1 MRKGFLSGVIAVLL
15 MLIATVAKASVTIT
29 ASGGWFESAYVEF
42 STDGSSYYN
51 VYYSTNKSSWT
62 KIDDQLVRKY
72 SSSKGRADVL
82 GITAGTYYIKVA
94 SVNSSGT
101 ETSNTVSGALTV
113 KAHDRGGFAHF
124 NWSKGVGAYTNSGVL
139 KSGANILYI
148 TKSNAKTITMDV
160 PSAATKTTSYTGLQ
174 TIIDAWT
181 KAYSKGWSSAPLAIR
196 VLGTL
201 SYADMDKF
209 SSSSE
214 GIQIKG
220 ASTYAD
226 CPITFEGVGNDA
238 VIHGFG
244 FLIRNLS
251 DFEMRNLAIMDCLD
265 DCVSIDT
272 SNSHIWVHN
281 MDFFYGQAGSDSD
294 QKKGDGT
301 VDMKG
306 DSKYITVSYNHFWD
320 SGKSSLC
327 GMKSESGPNYIT
339 YHHNWFDHSDSR
351 HPRIRTM
358 SVHVYNNYFDGNSKY
373 GVGVTYGAS
382 CFVDRNYFRNCKYP
396 MMSSM
401 QGSDAAGDGTFSSEN
416 GGMIKAY
423 GNYITGAKS
432 LYVQSGYSSSVAE
445 ASAITNTAS
454 QSFDCYVVNSASTTV
469 PSSYKTVQGGTTY
482 DNFDT
487 NSSLMYSYSAE
498 SASSVPTTVKGTYG
512 AGRLQHG
519 SYQYT
524 FSSSEDD
531 NYAVISA
538 LKSAVENYKSGSYY
552 VGVTS
557 SMYFKSGV
565 ITDSAVA
572 SGSTA
577 DDGAVDN
584 SSTGS
589 SDDNTSSGSSDDNTS
604 SGTTTTVSTSGDVCS
619 FTGSKPSMSSVTVTG
634 NYATSKGSVTLNGVT
649 YTTCVKMESSTSV
662 KFTLSATTDVT
673 FVFGGSTSAAGKA
686 FKLNGTAYTLGS
698 DGTLTK
704 SLSAGTYTI
713 TKSASINLFAI
724 VFAATA
730 AKNPTITVGSYTTGK
745 GYAVALSGS
754 DSGASYYYSTDGS
767 NYTKGTS
774 FYATG
779 CTVYAYATLGT
790 TSTKSGVVTK
800 TVSSAPYATTP
811 TITATANSD
820 QTQYTVT
827 ITSESGATI
836 YYTTDGSTPTTSSS
850 KYSSALTITSSCT
863 VKALAVASNKE
874 NSSVASKSITVQQ
887 ASSTDTGSGTTTA
900 SSSDVCSFTGSKPSM
915 SSVTVTGNYSTAKGS
930 VTYGGVTYTTCV
942 KMESSTKIVFTLSA
956 ETDVTFVFGG
966 STSAAS
972 KQFKLNGT
980 AYTLGSDGTLT
991 KTLSAGTYTIT
1002 KSASIN
1008 LFAIAFAAQAQ
1019 DPTTWNF
1026 SEFTSTVILTGSNYN
1041 YSYNGLTLVGNTS
1054 STYTS
1059 DYVSKNGFRCNG
1071 ASSSSIRHIKY
1082 TPTANG
1088 TLTVKFASNNTS
1100 DTNRTSAIGTAVG
1113 SPIVTASA
1121 ATGTMTANVTAG
1133 TTYYIYFV
1141 SGGQTIKSITMTPG
1155 ATANSLSDLEFEA
1168 TAINAVEAPAQG
1180 KQSAGK
1186 KCFIGGKL
1194 VIIKD
1199 GKTYSLSGQQID

>member
-1 MRKGFLSGVIAVLL
+1 MLL
-15 MLIATVAKASVTIT
+15 MLVATVAKASVTIT

-42 STDGSSYYN
+42 TPDGSSYYN

-94 SVNSSGT
+94 SVNSSGS

-113 KAHDRGGFAHF
+113 KAHDRAGFAHL
-124 NWSKGVGAYTNSGVL
+124 NWSKGIGAYQNNGKL

-148 TKSNAKTITMDV
+148 TKSNAKTVTMSV
-160 PSAATKTTSYTGLQ
+160 PSSSSKTTSYTGLQ

-181 KAYSKGWSSAPLAIR
+181 KAYSKGWSTTPLDIR

-209 SSSSE
+209 SSSAE

-220 ASTYAD
+220 ASAYAD

-251 DFEMRNLAIMDCLD
+251 DFEMRNFAIMDCLD
-265 DCVSIDT
+265 DCVSLDT

-281 MDFFYGQAGSDSD
+281 LDLFYGQAGSDSD

-301 VDMKG
+301 VDLKG
-306 DSKYITVSYNHFWD
+306 NSQYVTISYNHFWD

-373 GVGVTYGAS
+373 GVGVTYGSS

-423 GNYITGAKS
+423 GNYITGAKA
-432 LYVQSGYSSSVAE
+432 LYVQSGYSSSVSE

-454 QSFDCYVVNSASTTV
+454 QSFDCYVVTSPSTTV
-469 PSSYKTVQGGTTY
+469 PSSYKTVKGSTAY

-498 SASSVPTTVKGTYG
+498 SASSVPSTVKGTYG

-531 NYAVISA
+531 NYAVITA

-565 ITDSAVA
+565 ITDSAV
-572 SGSTA
+572 
-577 DDGAVDN
+577 
-584 SSTGS
+584 
-589 SDDNTSSGSSDDNTS
+589 SSGSE
-604 SGTTTTVSTSGDVCS
+604 TVVEE
-619 FTGSKPSMSSVTVTG
+619 P
-634 NYATSKGSVTLNGVT
+634 
-649 YTTCVKMESSTSV
+649 
-662 KFTLSATTDVT
+662 
-673 FVFGGSTSAAGKA
+673 
-686 FKLNGTAYTLGS
+686 
-698 DGTLTK
+698 
-704 SLSAGTYTI
+704 
-713 TKSASINLFAI
+713 
-724 VFAATA
+724 
-730 AKNPTITVGSYTTGK
+730 
-745 GYAVALSGS
+745 
-754 DSGASYYYSTDGS
+754 
-767 NYTKGTS
+767 
-774 FYATG
+774 
-779 CTVYAYATLGT
+779 
-790 TSTKSGVVTK
+790 VV
-800 TVSSAPYATTP
+800 VEYATTP
-811 TITATANSD
+811 TITATANSAG
-820 QTQYTVT
+820 TQYTVT

-836 YYTTDGSTPTTSSS
+836 YYTTNGSTPTTSSS

-863 VKALAVASNKE
+863 VKALAVVSGKE
-874 NSSVASKSITVQQ
+874 NSEVASKSITVQA
-887 ASSTDTGSGTTTA
+887 ASSGTSSG
-900 SSSDVCSFTGSKPSM
+900 SSSSSSASEVCTFTGFKPSV
-915 SSVTVTGNYSTAKGS
+915 SYVTVTGNYSTAKGS
-930 VTYGGVTYTTCV
+930 VTYGGTTYSTCV
-942 KMESSTKIVFTLSA
+942 KMESSTKVVITLSA
-956 ETDVTFVFGG
+956 ESDVTFVFGG
-966 STSAAS
+966 STSAAG

-980 AYTLGSDGTLT
+980 AYTLGTDGTLT

-1008 LFAIAFAAQAQ
+1008 LFAIAFAGQAE
-1019 DPTTWNF
+1019 DPTTWDF
-1026 SEFTSTVILTGSNYN
+1026 SEFTSKVVLAGSNYT

-1054 STYTS
+1054 STYTN
-1059 DYVSKNGFRCNG
+1059 DYVTKSGFRCNG

-1082 TPTANG
+1082 TPTSNG

-1100 DTNRTSAIGTAVG
+1100 DLNRSSAIGTAVG
-1113 SPIVTASA
+1113 SPIVTASCSA
-1121 ATGTMTANVTAG
+1121 GTMTANVVAG
-1133 TTYYIYFV
+1133 KTYYIYFV

-1155 ATANSLSDLEFEA
+1155 ATASALDLDFNEA
-1168 TAINAVEAPAQG
+1168 TAIDAVPVNDSARND
-1180 KQSAGK
+1180 KQSTVNAK
-1186 KCFIGGKL
+1186 KMFVNGKL
-1194 VIIKD
+1194 VIVKD
-1199 GKTYSLSGQQID
+1199 GKTYNMAGQEL

>member
-1 MRKGFLSGVIAVLL
+1 MRKNVLSGVMTVLL
-15 MLIATVAKASVTIT
+15 MFIATVASASVTIT
-29 ASGGWFESAYVEF
+29 SSGGWFESAYVEF
-42 STDGSSYYN
+42 TPDGSSYYN
-51 VYYSTNKSSWT
+51 VYYSTNKSTWT
-62 KIDDQLVRKY
+62 KVDDQLVRKY

-82 GITAGTYYIKVA
+82 GISAGTYYIKVA
-94 SVNSSGT
+94 SVASNGKES
-101 ETSNTVSGALTV
+101 SNTVSGALTV
-113 KAHDRGGFAHF
+113 KAHDRAGFAHL
-124 NWSKGVGAYTNSGVL
+124 NWSKGIGAYTNSGTL

-148 TKSNAKTITMDV
+148 TKSNAKTVTMSV
-160 PSAATKTTSYTGLQ
+160 PSASNKTTSYTGLQ

-181 KAYSKGWSSAPLAIR
+181 KAYSKGWSSTPLDIR
-196 VLGTL
+196 ILGTL

-209 SSSSE
+209 SSSAE

-220 ASTYAD
+220 ASAYAD
-226 CPITFEGVGNDA
+226 CPITIEGVGNDA
-238 VIHGFG
+238 VVHGFG
-244 FLIRNLS
+244 FLIRNLT
-251 DFEMRNLAIMDCLD
+251 DLELRNFAIMDCLD
-265 DCVSIDT
+265 DCVSLDT

-281 MDFFYGQAGSDSD
+281 LDLFYGQAGSDAD

-301 VDMKG
+301 VDLKG
-306 DSKYITVSYNHFWD
+306 NSQYITISYNHFWD

-373 GVGVTYGAS
+373 GVGATYGSS

-423 GNYITGAKS
+423 GNYITGSKS

-454 QSFDCYVVNSASTTV
+454 QSFDCYVVSSPSQTV
-469 PSSYKTVQGGTTY
+469 PSSYKTIKGSTSY

-498 SASSVPTTVKGTYG
+498 NASSVPSTVKGTYG

-524 FSSSEDD
+524 FGSNEDD
-531 NYAVISA
+531 NYSVITA

-557 SMYFKSGV
+557 NMYFKSGV
-565 ITDSAVA
+565 ITDSAV
-572 SGSTA
+572 
-577 DDGAVDN
+577 
-584 SSTGS
+584 SSEE
-589 SDDNTSSGSSDDNTS
+589 
-604 SGTTTTVSTSGDVCS
+604 TVVEE
-619 FTGSKPSMSSVTVTG
+619 P
-634 NYATSKGSVTLNGVT
+634 
-649 YTTCVKMESSTSV
+649 
-662 KFTLSATTDVT
+662 
-673 FVFGGSTSAAGKA
+673 
-686 FKLNGTAYTLGS
+686 
-698 DGTLTK
+698 
-704 SLSAGTYTI
+704 
-713 TKSASINLFAI
+713 
-724 VFAATA
+724 
-730 AKNPTITVGSYTTGK
+730 
-745 GYAVALSGS
+745 
-754 DSGASYYYSTDGS
+754 
-767 NYTKGTS
+767 
-774 FYATG
+774 
-779 CTVYAYATLGT
+779 
-790 TSTKSGVVTK
+790 VV
-800 TVSSAPYATTP
+800 VQYATTP
-811 TITATANSD
+811 TINATANSD

-836 YYTTDGSTPTTSSS
+836 YYTTNGSTPTTSSS

-863 VKALAVASNKE
+863 IKALAVVSGKE
-874 NSSVASKSITVQQ
+874 NSEVASKSITVKEVVVEEP
-887 ASSTDTGSGTTTA
+887 STGSGSTSG
-900 SSSDVCSFTGSKPSM
+900 SSSSSSVNEVCSFTGSKPSV
-915 SSVTVTGNYSTAKGS
+915 SYVTVTGNYSTSKGTVS
-930 VTYGGVTYTTCV
+930 YGGVTYNTAV
-942 KMESSTKIVFTLSA
+942 KMESATKVTFTLSS

-966 STSAAS
+966 STSAAG

-991 KTLSAGTYTIT
+991 KTLAAGTYTIT

-1008 LFAIAFAAQAQ
+1008 LFALGFAAQVE

-1026 SEFTSTVILTGSNYN
+1026 SEFSSTVTLAGSNYT

-1054 STYTS
+1054 SSYTK
-1059 DYVSKNGFRCNG
+1059 DYVNKNGFRCNG

-1082 TPTANG
+1082 TPTSNG
-1088 TLTVKFASNNTS
+1088 TLTVKFASNNAS

-1113 SPIVTASA
+1113 SPIVTASCV
-1121 ATGTMTANVTAG
+1121 TGTMTCNVTAG

-1141 SGGQTIKSITMTPG
+1141 SGGQTIKSVTMTPG
-1155 ATANSLSDLEFEA
+1155 ASVNAFDADFGEA
-1168 TAINAVEAPAQG
+1168 TAVENVNANDNLNT
-1180 KQSAGK
+1180 QSSK
-1186 KCFIGGKL
+1186 KIFLNGKL
-1194 VIIKD
+1194 VIVKD
-1199 GKTYSLSGQQID
+1199 GKTFNMAGQQM